1 MAQAELAAR
10 KLQRPQL
17 LPSAPCSLA
26 VSVRARVTVGLRYSL
41 TEALVEAGEAAAGR
55 WGRALQGLGY
65 KRLLHTRQQVLLQPW
80 LIFIAQEPLFNG
92 LMFRLQGLPSPRPTK

>member
-41 TEALVEAGEAAAGR
+41 TEALVEAGEAAPGSRFAGT
-55 WGRALQGLGY
+55 GLKEAIANVAASAL
-65 KRLLHTRQQVLLQPW
+65 KR
-80 LIFIAQEPLFNG
+80 
-92 LMFRLQGLPSPRPTK
+92 